1 MPKVSGFT
9 DAAGVQ
15 HLPGEIVE
23 LPESY
28 KGETW
33 LKPVE
38 LDSKVKVSFEKPNM
52 PEVPAIH
59 DEVFQPEKKPRRKAK
74 Q

>member
-1 MPKVSGFT
+1 V
-9 DAAGVQ
+9 D
-15 HLPGEIVE
+15 

>member
-1 MPKVSGFT
+1 M
-9 DAAGVQ
+9 D
-15 HLPGEIVE
+15 

-38 LDSKVKVSFEKPNM
+38 ETKPLAPPLKSEMIETVQNPVEIPLSGRKSRVRKVK
-52 PEVPAIH
+52 
-59 DEVFQPEKKPRRKAK
+59 
-74 Q
+74 

>member
-1 MPKVSGFT
+1 
-9 DAAGVQ
+9 
-15 HLPGEIVE
+15 LPGEIVE

-33 LKPVE
+33 LKHVE
-38 LDSKVKVSFEKPNM
+38 LDSKVKVSFEKPNV
-52 PEVPAIH
+52 PKTPAIH
-59 DEVFQPEKKPRRKAK
+59 DKAFLAEKRQRRKAI